1 MINDVAKSCYYF
13 AVKNVLE
20 LDSLGQLKGR
30 KEAIINGDSNF
41 QKALDDALS
50 YQSIKT
56 QPERI
61 SAIKPYI
68 NNHNWE
74 EIEFPAEPKDWK
86 KFKQNNKTIAL
97 NVLFVPYNTETIR
110 VAYRSENN
118 NKREKQ
124 VKLLMITD
132 GNRWHDLAITDLS
145 ALF

>member
-30 KEAIINGDSNF
+30 KEAIINDDSNF

-74 EIEFPAEPKDWK
+74 EKEFPAGPKDWK